1 MIVAETIADVKKYV
15 KEWKKNGETI
25 GLVPTMGYLHEGH
38 ASLIKKARE
47 QNDRVVVSD
56 FVNPTQFGPNEDLEQ
71 YPRDFEAD
79 KKLCAGLG
87 ADLIFHPTPEE
98 MYGKD
103 HFTKVHVDTLTAG
116 LCGAVRPVHF
126 DGVCTVVTKLFHIA
140 EADRAYFGQKD
151 AQQLAVVKRMVH
163 DLNYNIEIVGCPI
176 VREADGLAKSSR
188 NTYLSPEERKAAVIL
203 SASLKEGKKA
213 IDAGEKDRKKITDII
228 TKKLET
234 EPLAR
239 IDYVSAV
246 DFNLLQPKDRL
257 DGEETLIA
265 IAVYIGKTREID
277 NIIVR

>member
-1 MIVAETIADVKKYV
+1 MIVA
-15 KEWKKNGETI
+15 ETI

-213 IDAGEKDRKKITDII
+213 IDAGEKDLHKITDII

-234 EPLAR
+234 EPLAK

-246 DFNLLQPKDRL
+246 DFNLLQPKERL